1 MVGSIYLRLRLIIL
15 VAGVLAIILGWAT
28 HSLRVVLRSCI
39 VGQILLGMQVL
50 RRYAKVEVI
59 AGLLTLLI
67 VHHAALLWCS
77 LSVVWARRS
86 HDDRVICVGLDM
98 FLEILRTLES
108 LAAELALVRLKR
120 NVDSN
125 MRGNVVALDCGG
137 SALAPLTGQV
147 EVVSRLATNMALADM
162 LLSHRQY
169 VIT

>member
-1 MVGSIYLRLRLIIL
+1 
-15 VAGVLAIILGWAT
+15 
-28 HSLRVVLRSCI
+28 
-39 VGQILLGMQVL
+39 
-50 RRYAKVEVI
+50 
-59 AGLLTLLI
+59 
-67 VHHAALLWCS
+67 
-77 LSVVWARRS
+77 
-86 HDDRVICVGLDM
+86 M